1 MNLHLHLVLDPARRD
16 RPSAVVAREDKAR
29 GLYAQA
35 HGRVVEGEAGAE
47 LVHAAAELVLDT
59 LFTQVSR
66 DQKLLG
72 LLDGALDDP
81 LRRRAMDLLADA
93 LNIASREVHAFGRR
107 RGATIAVV
115 VDAVLCRNQE
125 AFLAHVGDGR
135 CYLGRKGL
143 VHRLT
148 RDHVSGASPEGPA
161 DDSGSDERSL
171 QRACGL
177 AQTVRVETMNLAL
190 SVNDRLLVLSP
201 GLSDVVDELRLGQL
215 GDDPQADGAAARILA
230 AARKGGAS
238 DDLGVLVVDVTADG
252 VRRSRRH
259 SRLTT
264 LARIPLFAY
273 CTEPELLA
281 IAGCTRPVKLPAG
294 ALVFRQGDAGQELYL
309 VISGHLAVLKDGEE
323 IATLGP
329 GSNFG
334 EMAMLDEPRRSA
346 SVKVADEAELL
357 VIHRE
362 AFFRLLKS
370 DPTLAVK
377 VLWNML
383 LELSSHLRN
392 TSARLAAVER
402 ERGSDG

>member
-1 MNLHLHLVLDPARRD
+1 MNLHLHTVLDPARRD
-16 RPSAVVAREDKAR
+16 RPSAVVAREDRAR
-29 GLYAQA
+29 GLFAQA
-35 HGRVVEGEAGAE
+35 HGRVVSGEATPD

-66 DQKLLG
+66 DTKLLEK
-72 LLDGALDDP
+72 LDGALDDP
-81 LRRRAMDLLADA
+81 LRRRTMGVLADA

-107 RGATIAVV
+107 RGATFAVV
-115 VDAVLCRNQE
+115 VDAALCRNDE

-148 RDHVSGASPEGPA
+148 ADHVSGAGA
-161 DDSGSDERSL
+161 DAPTGTTEHGERAL
-171 QRACGL
+171 ERACGL

-190 SVNDRLLVLSP
+190 SLHDRLLLMSP
-201 GLSDVVDELRLGQL
+201 GLSGAVDELRLGQL

-230 AARKGGAS
+230 AARAAGAD
-238 DDLGVLVVDVTADG
+238 DDLGVLVVDVTSDG

-259 SRLTT
+259 SRLAT

-346 SVKVADEAELL
+346 SVRVSDEAELL

-383 LELSSHLRN
+383 LELSAHLRN
-392 TSARLAAVER
+392 TSARLANVER